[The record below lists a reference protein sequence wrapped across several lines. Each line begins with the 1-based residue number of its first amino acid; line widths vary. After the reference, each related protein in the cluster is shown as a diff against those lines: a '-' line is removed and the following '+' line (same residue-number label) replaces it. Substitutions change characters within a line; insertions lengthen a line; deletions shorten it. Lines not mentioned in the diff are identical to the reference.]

1 MTNTTASDAGT
12 RLRARGGTVRIGS
25 LFTGAGGLD
34 MAVEQVT
41 GASPA
46 WFVEFDPNPSKVLAR
61 HWPDVPNF
69 GDVTA
74 VNWAQVDPVDILTA
88 GYPCQPFS
96 HAGKR
101 KGSTDDRHLWPYV
114 ADAIGALRPRL
125 VVLENVAGHLSL
137 GGSAVV
143 GDLAR
148 LGFDAR
154 WGVVRASD
162 AGAAH
167 QRKRLFI
174 VAADTSSGQQS
185 WPATAGNGLPVA
197 AQRGHI
203 AVALLPTPVVND
215 MGAGK
220 TVDDWDAWTGRM
232 RDAHGHG
239 NGHGHG
245 HGKSLA
251 IEAQRMPPTPRAT
264 DGTKGGP
271 NQRGSSGDLMLPS
284 AVQAERFGAYQAAVG
299 RWAAVIGRPAPD
311 PTVPGKNGPRL
322 SARFCEW
329 LMGWPDGWVTDTDGI
344 SHTAA
349 LKIAGNGVVP
359 QQAALALDLLG
370 VES

>member
-174 VAADTSSGQQS
+174 VAADNTREHGNRKVERQPRSTE
-185 WPATAGNGLPVA
+185 PANGH
-197 AQRGHI
+197 RG
-203 AVALLPTPVVND
+203 AVVTLLPTPTRRD
-215 MGAGK
+215 YK
-220 TVDDWDAWTGRM
+220 GR
-232 RDAHGHG
+232 
-239 NGHGHG
+239 
-245 HGKSLA
+245 
-251 IEAQRMPPTPRAT
+251 
-264 DGTKGGP
+264 
-271 NQRGSSGDLMLPS
+271 NQRTS

-370 VES
+370 VDA

>member
-167 QRKRLFI
+167 RRKRLFI
-174 VAADTSSGQQS
+174 VAADNTREHGNRKVERRPRSTE
-185 WPATAGNGLPVA
+185 PANGH
-197 AQRGHI
+197 RG
-203 AVALLPTPVVND
+203 AVVTLLPTPTRRDYKGRNQRND
-215 MGAGK
+215 ATCLPGA
-220 TVDDWDAWTGRM
+220 
-232 RDAHGHG
+232 
-239 NGHGHG
+239 
-245 HGKSLA
+245 LL
-251 IEAQRMPPTPRAT
+251 PTPRAT

>member
-1 MTNTTASDAGT
+1 M
-12 RLRARGGTVRIGS
+12 RIGS

-61 HWPDVPNF
+61 HWLSVPNY

-74 VNWAQVDPVDILTA
+74 VNWKEVAEVAPVDILTA

-101 KGSTDDRHLWPYV
+101 KGSKDERHLWPYV

-251 IEAQRMPPTPRAT
+251 IEAQR
-264 DGTKGGP
+264 DFGT
-271 NQRGSSGDLMLPS
+271 
-284 AVQAERFGAYQAAVG
+284 YQAAID
-299 RWAAVIGRPAPD
+299 RWTRVIGRPAPD

-344 SHTAA
+344 SHSAA
-349 LKIAGNGVVP
+349 LKICGNGVVP
-359 QQAALALDLLG
+359 QQAVLALDLLG
-370 VES
+370 VQL

>member
-61 HWPDVPNF
+61 HWPDVPNY

-88 GYPCQPFS
+88 G
-96 HAGKR
+96 
-101 KGSTDDRHLWPYV
+101 
-114 ADAIGALRPRL
+114 
-125 VVLENVAGHLSL
+125 
-137 GGSAVV
+137 
-143 GDLAR
+143 GDL
-148 LGFDAR
+148 
-154 WGVVRASD
+154 
-162 AGAAH
+162 
-167 QRKRLFI
+167 I
-174 VAADTSSGQQS
+174 
-185 WPATAGNGLPVA
+185 
-197 AQRGHI
+197 
-203 AVALLPTPVVND
+203 
-215 MGAGK
+215 
-220 TVDDWDAWTGRM
+220 
-232 RDAHGHG
+232 
-239 NGHGHG
+239 
-245 HGKSLA
+245 
-251 IEAQRMPPTPRAT
+251 
-264 DGTKGGP
+264 
-271 NQRGSSGDLMLPS
+271 LPS